1 MKAHYPILFLSLFL
15 LLACQH
21 RKEER
26 AWQERLRQADERA
39 AARRIKKEAI
49 AAKPLADSILQ
60 MEAYRRSREGRIKI
74 EKETGL
80 GSQFGKGLLPSSLK
94 NNQPLISF
102 MTGPCYGKCPQ
113 YRLYFW
119 ANGDVL
125 YEGQA
130 FAKPMGKRECKIDP
144 KQLTAL
150 LTQWEEQFATWERQY
165 PAAENPLEG
174 FPFKAISLK
183 LTDGQKIILDYHDAP
198 KGLIKLEK
206 SIDSLAKLS
215 FDFPLETIF

>member
-1 MKAHYPILFLSLFL
+1 MKVHYPILLLSLFL

-26 AWQERLRQADERA
+26 AWQERLRQADERVQ
-39 AARRIKKEAI
+39 ARREAQNARATKI
-49 AAKPLADSILQ
+49 LADSFPQ
-60 MEAYRRSREGRIKI
+60 MNNEQRTEM
-74 EKETGL
+74 GL
-80 GSQFGKGLLPSSLK
+80 GSQFGKGLLPTSLQ

-102 MTGPCYGKCPQ
+102 VTGPCYGKCPQ

-144 KQLTAL
+144 KQLATL
-150 LTQWEEQFATWERQY
+150 LMQWEEQFATWEQQY
-165 PAAENPLEG
+165 PTAENPLEG

-198 KGLIKLEK
+198 KGLIQLEK
-206 SIDSLAKLS
+206 SIDSLAKAS

>member
-15 LLACQH
+15 LLACQY

-26 AWQERLRQADERA
+26 AWQERLRQADEQA
-39 AARRIKKEAI
+39 EARRIKKEAI

-74 EKETGL
+74 EQETGL

-130 FAKPMGKRECKIDP
+130 FAEPMGKRECKIDP
-144 KQLTAL
+144 KQLTDL

-198 KGLIKLEK
+198 KGLIQLEK

-215 FDFPLETIF
+215 FDFPLQTIF